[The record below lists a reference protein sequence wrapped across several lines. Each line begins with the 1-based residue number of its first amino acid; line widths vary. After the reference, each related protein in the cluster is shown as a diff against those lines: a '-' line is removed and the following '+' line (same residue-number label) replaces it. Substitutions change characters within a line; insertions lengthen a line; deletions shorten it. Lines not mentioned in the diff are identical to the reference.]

1 MKEELVA
8 ISFYKDRILEVKVFL
23 SLLFLNNEN
32 KRNN

>member
-1 MKEELVA
+1 MKEGLAA